1 MMISEPVGRA
11 RGRADNVVSN
21 GPTGVLRRAAVR
33 ARLARRPAC
42 RDRPIKRQVVVHG
55 SFVARWACVA
65 AVVWLL
71 GASTAGAQASSF
83 TPGSVGGL
91 DYHLFVPSA
100 ADGSRALPLV
110 VYLHGCQQTAPDA
123 ALGTR
128 WNQQAEA
135 DGFLVLYP
143 QQSPA
148 RNDGRCWNWWVSAN
162 QSRDGGEAKLIADA
176 TRDVMA
182 RYRIDA
188 RRVFMIGASAGGA
201 MSVVMAA
208 TYPDVFAAV
217 ANLGGCGFATCADAT
232 GLLAYRAM
240 GPRARPVPL
249 LTAAGTLDVT
259 WLGVASGVPQWLAT
273 SDFADDGTQNGSVSR
288 TPASTVLHPATA
300 DSYAYMTQV
309 YNDRRGEDLVQFTTV
324 FGAGHVYLGG
334 DPAGS
339 FTDPK
344 GPAYTPSAWAF
355 FSRHPMPSS

>member
-11 RGRADNVVSN
+11 GGRADNVVSN

-33 ARLARRPAC
+33 ARLARR

-55 SFVARWACVA
+55 SFVARWACVS

-71 GASTAGAQASSF
+71 GASTASAQASSF

-148 RNDGRCWNWWVSAN
+148 RRC
-162 QSRDGGEAKLIADA
+162 SR
-176 TRDVMA
+176 
-182 RYRIDA
+182 
-188 RRVFMIGASAGGA
+188 
-201 MSVVMAA
+201 
-208 TYPDVFAAV
+208 
-217 ANLGGCGFATCADAT
+217 
-232 GLLAYRAM
+232 
-240 GPRARPVPL
+240 RPCVC
-249 LTAAGTLDVT
+249 
-259 WLGVASGVPQWLAT
+259 S
-273 SDFADDGTQNGSVSR
+273 N
-288 TPASTVLHPATA
+288 
-300 DSYAYMTQV
+300 
-309 YNDRRGEDLVQFTTV
+309 
-324 FGAGHVYLGG
+324 
-334 DPAGS
+334 
-339 FTDPK
+339 
-344 GPAYTPSAWAF
+344 
-355 FSRHPMPSS
+355 